1 MKVQKSV
8 RFDED
13 VWLMVEELRKQRH
26 FRSYGDVIN
35 RLLRPALKE
44 ATDGETPQNRQPCRR
59 RRQR

>member
-1 MKVQKSV
+1 MPKEQKSV

-13 VWLMVEELRKQRH
+13 VWKMIEQAREKRR

-44 ATDGETPQNRQPCRR
+44 LLHGKAQKNR
-59 RRQR
+59 